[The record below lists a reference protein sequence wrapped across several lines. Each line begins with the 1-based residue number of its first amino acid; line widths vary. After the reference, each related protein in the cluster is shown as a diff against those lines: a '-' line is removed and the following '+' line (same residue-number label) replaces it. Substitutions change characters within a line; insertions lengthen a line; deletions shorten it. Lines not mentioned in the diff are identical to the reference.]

1 MGKRAHDERLRPRTI
16 VPTTLSAPAL
26 SGTAGHQTVLL
37 RTEAVGIRQVVISR
51 IAGNGGPHFRGGRS
65 RRVRAVGV
73 GGDTARASATTQ
85 GTGRNRPDQKA
96 PTHRDHI
103 PRAEKNLTKT
113 NTPIKL

>member
-51 IAGNGGPHFRGGRS
+51 IAGNGGPDFRGHRS
-65 RRVRAVGV
+65 PCVLAVGV
-73 GGDTARASATTQ
+73 AGDTARASATTQ
-85 GTGRNRPDQKA
+85 GTGRNRLDQDA
-96 PTHRDHI
+96 LTDRDHFSG
-103 PRAEKNLTKT
+103 AE
-113 NTPIKL
+113 